1 MNELFKQVL
10 VILLGM
16 VLFAIAVLSLF
27 TLNPFGIL
35 IGVFGLHWLWQ
46 NLDKFV

>member
-10 VILLGM
+10 VILFGM

-27 TLNPFGIL
+27 MLNPFGIL
-35 IGVFGLHWLWQ
+35 IGVFGLHQLWQ
-46 NLDKFV
+46 SLDKFV

>member
-10 VILLGM
+10 IILFGM
-16 VLFAIAVLSLF
+16 GLFAVAVLSLF

-35 IGVFGLHWLWQ
+35 IGVFGLHWLW
-46 NLDKFV
+46 NNMDKLV